1 MRTSKQCGKM
11 KVIVMDGGVL
21 IVAIVKGRVR
31 CAPPTNSDVSP
42 IEKKRKKTVCGMS
55 LKNLDEKHEHLNGK

>member
-1 MRTSKQCGKM
+1 M
-11 KVIVMDGGVL
+11 VGGVL

-31 CAPPTNSDVSP
+31 CAPPTNSEVSP